1 MAQAVISLYDVR
13 RYFLMGEFVVKALD
27 GVTLSIEEGEF
38 TAITGP
44 SGSGKSTLMNLIGC
58 LDTPTDGIIQIDGEE
73 TLGMSEAE
81 LAYIRNQK
89 VGFVFQQFNLLGKI
103 NALENVMTP
112 LLYAGVSV
120 KERRERAKSA
130 LERVGLGDRMKHRP
144 NELSGGQ
151 KQRVA
156 VARALVNNPSILLAD
171 EPTGALDTHTGRQIM
186 ELFEELNAE
195 GRTVILV
202 THDHDIAMRAR
213 RQVHVRDGHLEG

>member
-1 MAQAVISLYDVR
+1 
-13 RYFLMGEFVVKALD
+13 
-27 GVTLSIEEGEF
+27 
-38 TAITGP
+38 
-44 SGSGKSTLMNLIGC
+44 
-58 LDTPTDGIIQIDGEE
+58 
-73 TLGMSEAE
+73 MSEAE

-130 LERVGLGDRMKHRP
+130 LERVGLADRMKHRP

>member
-1 MAQAVISLYDVR
+1 MLDGTDIRKIRQDSLLAQFGIVPQETILFSGTVRDNIRYGNPQVNDEEVERAARIAQAHDFILALPQGYDTHVEQR
-13 RYFLMGEFVVKALD
+13 
-27 GVTLSIEEGEF
+27 GV
-38 TAITGP
+38 
-44 SGSGKSTLMNLIGC
+44 N
-58 LDTPTDGIIQIDGEE
+58 
-73 TLGMSEAE
+73 
-81 LAYIRNQK
+81 
-89 VGFVFQQFNLLGKI
+89 
-103 NALENVMTP
+103 
-112 LLYAGVSV
+112 
-120 KERRERAKSA
+120 
-130 LERVGLGDRMKHRP
+130 
-144 NELSGGQ
+144 LSGGQ

>member
-1 MAQAVISLYDVR
+1 
-13 RYFLMGEFVVKALD
+13 
-27 GVTLSIEEGEF
+27 
-38 TAITGP
+38 
-44 SGSGKSTLMNLIGC
+44 
-58 LDTPTDGIIQIDGEE
+58 
-73 TLGMSEAE
+73 
-81 LAYIRNQK
+81 
-89 VGFVFQQFNLLGKI
+89 
-103 NALENVMTP
+103 MTP